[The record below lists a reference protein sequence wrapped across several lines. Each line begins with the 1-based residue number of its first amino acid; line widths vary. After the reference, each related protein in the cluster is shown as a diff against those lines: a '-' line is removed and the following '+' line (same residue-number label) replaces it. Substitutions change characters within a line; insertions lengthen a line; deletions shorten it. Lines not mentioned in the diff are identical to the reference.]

1 VLREKALRE
10 KALLQHEDAQEKHE
24 GKLQLSKPRVHLSMS
39 RRLNASSV
47 LNRTSR
53 RNGGGWYKRVASWSE
68 LISVNQQPARSE
80 STIGQSPGWSP
91 GRRLGGGSDGLKR
104 SECAIRACAEITIYK
119 VSRQRLL
126 MTAGTLPLLM
136 TALAFS
142 HRYGA
147 NGRGYGRFS
156 LSLDSHEQDNGVS
169 ESNDLG
175 LAQEE
180 LSNVRR
186 RALLPKGSARWT

>member
-104 SECAIRACAEITIYK
+104 SDCAIRACAEITIYI

-136 TALAFS
+136 TAALTPFSQVRGERARVWPFLAEPRQPRAGQWRF
-142 HRYGA
+142 REQRPRLGA
-147 NGRGYGRFS
+147 GRAKQR
-156 LSLDSHEQDNGVS
+156 
-169 ESNDLG
+169 
-175 LAQEE
+175 
-180 LSNVRR
+180 
-186 RALLPKGSARWT
+186 SAAGTFT